1 MIGAATGV
9 LVAYLAGRVV
19 ASRLYEVRAS
29 DPAILGG
36 ATALVVAIALL
47 ATIVP
52 AYRASRIDASRVLRP
67 D

>member
-1 MIGAATGV
+1 MIGAGIGL

-36 ATALVVAIALL
+36 ATVLVILIALL
-47 ATIVP
+47 ATMIP